1 MAKVVWTLRALNDLE
16 DIGNYISKDSI
27 IYAKLTVEKLFDSGS
42 LIAKNPLL
50 GRIVPE
56 TNEKSIRERIIGNY
70 RLIYQ
75 IRSNNSVFILTVF
88 HSARLLS
95 EKDLK

>member
-1 MAKVVWTLRALNDLE
+1 MVKVVWTQRALLDLE
-16 DIGNYISKDSI
+16 DIGEYISKDSI
-27 IYAKLTVEKLFDSGS
+27 RYAKLTLEKLLDAAS
-42 LIAKNPLL
+42 LIVINPLL

-56 TNEKSIRERIIGNY
+56 TSDKSIRERIIGSY
-70 RLIYQ
+70 RVIYQ
-75 IRSNNSVFILTVF
+75 IRSDNFVLILTVF